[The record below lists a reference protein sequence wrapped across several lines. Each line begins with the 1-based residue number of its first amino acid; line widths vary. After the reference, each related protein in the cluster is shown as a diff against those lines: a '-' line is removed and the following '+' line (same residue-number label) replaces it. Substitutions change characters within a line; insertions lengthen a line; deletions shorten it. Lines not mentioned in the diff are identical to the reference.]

1 MNTQPTDEYLNRE
14 RLTDLAQFAVPDS
27 HDLWP
32 KIERAARA
40 STSGIPTPR
49 PGILSLGLSR
59 AWTAVGVLLIAAT
72 FAALGFGLAV
82 LVFSNGHDQVPAAP
96 MTPTPMTST
105 ATAVPTVIGAAQ
117 SDQGETTDADES
129 DSTEALLSGETLA
142 RYRTLPEEYQVALGA
157 YSAFGVSDDVIPV
170 VIAEKMA
177 QWPDNPEP
185 IRDLLDPDRY
195 AEFRELT
202 AIHPQLGDAARTNR
216 YAFFFLSYYPYVVQ
230 TEDTAEGRQRA
241 FALLLDAIADKF
253 SLGDIPQ
260 VPKPQLDEILVPSA
274 LAVLGDLGLRLQEA
288 IRTRGTLDTVD
299 VQTLAIDLLT
309 LETMLLKTEPG
320 LETPALIEN
329 LSEED
334 QKLFMG
340 LPEDMREEAERRYAR
355 GVLLRMWGLATSPDH
370 PTTSLP
376 DEDVLKEIA
385 SQEFEFARR
394 LTAQQSSTSDKVRA
408 ELQSILTGETLDRYR
423 ALPEEYQVALRAYSA
438 FGVSDDLIPVVV
450 AEKMAQWP
458 DNPRAV
464 SDLLDADR
472 YAKFEELTA
481 IHPQLGDT
489 VRTNRYAILFLGYY
503 PYVVQNEET
512 SEDRSQAMAVLVDA
526 MAEEFSVGA
535 IPQVPDPE
543 LADVIVPSA
552 VEVLDDLGPRL
563 REAIRTRR
571 TTEVVDVQSLAIE
584 LLIFEVMLL
593 KIEPG
598 LETPTLAENLSTEDQ
613 EVFESLPTDIR
624 EVAEGRYTRAVLR
637 QMNSFATS
645 PDHPTV
651 PLPEEDVLKDSA
663 KEGFE
668 FARRLAEQQ
677 TGTSS
682 TIGQTPTTPE
692 SWVSENG
699 FIQFTTGELED
710 LFDNPLPDTHP
721 WCIAPS
727 AAPEEPGGPWLVPSK
742 LPEGMEPTI
751 RDQMFPLTMYRA
763 FRSSTDRISMT
774 QAVCATRKLN
784 PAMYKAIQVGDR
796 MAYVTAGR
804 GQPAGGSAPAFDPN
818 DASSLIMDIGY
829 GVVSFNV
836 FGSVTVDELVAMASS
851 LVPEEFTDAETG
863 PYPQAVL
870 DELGTGFGPVY
881 VPGKLPDGYE
891 MFGQLHTR
899 QDALA
904 PRTTRLSYLR
914 TSDNYCVFRLNQ
926 AGLRRQF
933 PDVVQRAQR
942 GDETTYATTDEN
954 GQPIRA
960 RAKWGTVDIDGITI
974 YAQEFSAQPRNEY
987 TDVYFQSHGVWFNMT
1002 ISTSSYCDH
1011 SLKMVAEIAAS
1022 LEPLQP

>member
-40 STSGIPTPR
+40 SSSMIATPR
-49 PGILSLGLSR
+49 PGILSLGFSH
-59 AWTAVGVLLIAAT
+59 AWTAVGILLIAAT

-82 LVFSNGHDQVPAAP
+82 LVLSNGQRSVPAGQPKA
-96 MTPTPMTST
+96 T
-105 ATAVPTVIGAAQ
+105 ATATGVTSTVLGVPTVTGEVQEGQNGSADVEAA
-117 SDQGETTDADES
+117 GNLES
-129 DSTEALLSGETLA
+129 LLSSEVLA
-142 RYRTLPEEYQVALGA
+142 RFRELPEEYREALRAYQV
-157 YSAFGVSDDVIPV
+157 FGVSDDV
-170 VIAEKMA
+170 
-177 QWPDNPEP
+177 
-185 IRDLLDPDRY
+185 
-195 AEFRELT
+195 
-202 AIHPQLGDAARTNR
+202 
-216 YAFFFLSYYPYVVQ
+216 
-230 TEDTAEGRQRA
+230 
-241 FALLLDAIADKF
+241 
-253 SLGDIPQ
+253 
-260 VPKPQLDEILVPSA
+260 VP
-274 LAVLGDLGLRLQEA
+274 
-288 IRTRGTLDTVD
+288 T
-299 VQTLAIDLLT
+299 
-309 LETMLLKTEPG
+309 
-320 LETPALIEN
+320 
-329 LSEED
+329 
-334 QKLFMG
+334 
-340 LPEDMREEAERRYAR
+340 
-355 GVLLRMWGLATSPDH
+355 
-370 PTTSLP
+370 
-376 DEDVLKEIA
+376 
-385 SQEFEFARR
+385 
-394 LTAQQSSTSDKVRA
+394 
-408 ELQSILTGETLDRYR
+408 
-423 ALPEEYQVALRAYSA
+423 
-438 FGVSDDLIPVVV
+438 VV

-526 MAEEFSVGA
+526 IAEEFSVGA

-571 TTEVVDVQSLAIE
+571 TDEMVDVQSLAIE
-584 LLIFEVMLL
+584 LLTFEVMLL

-598 LETPTLAENLSTEDQ
+598 IETPTLAENLSIEDQ
-613 EVFESLPTDIR
+613 EVFDSLPTDIR
-624 EVAEGRYTRAVLR
+624 EAAEGRYTRAVLR
-637 QMNSFATS
+637 QMKSFATS

-651 PLPEEDVLKDSA
+651 SLPEEDVLKDSA

-682 TIGQTPTTPE
+682 TMGQTPTTPN

-699 FIQFTTGELED
+699 FIQFTTGDLED
-710 LFDNPLPDTHP
+710 LFDDPLPGTHE
-721 WCIAPS
+721 WCIPPARPTEQ
-727 AAPEEPGGPWLVPSK
+727 PGPWLVPSK

-751 RDQMFPLTMYRA
+751 RDQMFQLTMYRA

-774 QAVCATRKLN
+774 QSVCATRQLN
-784 PAMYKAIQVGDR
+784 PLTYRAIEIGDR
-796 MAYVTAGR
+796 TAYVVVAVKPST
-804 GQPAGGSAPAFDPN
+804 GGSAPVVDPN
-818 DASSLIMDIGY
+818 VARSLLMDIGY
-829 GVVSFNV
+829 GVVSLNV
-836 FGSVTVDELVAMASS
+836 FGSITVDELAAMASS
-851 LVPEEFTDAETG
+851 LVPEELTDAEKG

-881 VPGKLPDGYE
+881 VPAKLPDGYE

-899 QDALA
+899 QDALG
-904 PRTTRLSYLR
+904 PRTTRLSYVR

-942 GDETTYATTDEN
+942 GDETTYATTDET
-954 GQPIRA
+954 GQSITA
-960 RAKWGTVDIDGITI
+960 RAKWGMVDIDGITI

-987 TDVYFQSHGVWFNMT
+987 TDVYFQSHEVWFNMT

-1011 SLKMVAEIAAS
+1011 SLEMVAEIATS